1 MRQRCRPGQPKPT
14 SIQQQ
19 HSGQWAQTTVHSAQ
33 STGSTAAA
41 ASWEAQGRAAAIHPW
56 PMPCKPCAC
65 VIIVQQITSF
75 VSEVA
80 DAGAQVAGVSNSA
93 IASNFSE
100 TLRHCTALHCTA
112 AGCCFAVPPSV
123 TLLAVYRTTG
133 GRRRYVGLL
142 LFFATLCHHSPP
154 SFTFLYSHPHSTPA
168 HASAKAVSATVP
180 LVRQEAHAA
189 AAAVARLVL
198 DHVAPGSQPTT
209 D

>member
-1 MRQRCRPGQPKPT
+1 MSGIARNCISGGVRVRQRCRPGQPKPT

-100 TLRHCTALHCTA
+100 TLRHCTARTA
-112 AGCCFAVPPSV
+112 L
-123 TLLAVYRTTG
+123 LLAAALLSLLRSRCWLYTG
-133 GRRRYVGLL
+133 R
-142 LFFATLCHHSPP
+142 P
-154 SFTFLYSHPHSTPA
+154 
-168 HASAKAVSATVP
+168 
-180 LVRQEAHAA
+180 EADA
-189 AAAVARLVL
+189 
-198 DHVAPGSQPTT
+198 GM
-209 D
+209 